1 MCPESA
7 EDAFQGEKGQSHDP
21 RGSRSRDEVG
31 PQAPEEL
38 PGVGAALSPAL
49 GAREVPV
56 PSPWG
61 HLPPYLSNSES
72 EVCIAPNLPIP
83 SLLPFYSGEGKAQ
96 RKNFCFRLIY
106 REASNFINSFD
117 TTSFLSLLPTP
128 SSSCPPPKNMR
139 LKRRL
144 NICPAGRF
152 LPRWTRVFAA
162 NVVHSKGTR
171 KPAAPGDPKLFLS
184 GCAWSTWT
192 KKTHR
197 CVSGLPQ

>member
-1 MCPESA
+1 MTGLRGPASA
-7 EDAFQGEKGQSHDP
+7 GRP
-21 RGSRSRDEVG
+21 LLLPSR
-31 PQAPEEL
+31 
-38 PGVGAALSPAL
+38 
-49 GAREVPV
+49 
-56 PSPWG
+56 WG
-61 HLPPYLSNSES
+61 RLPPHLRSSSSES
-72 EVCIAPNLPIP
+72 EVFIAVLLISRFT
-83 SLLPFYSGEGKAQ
+83 SLLPFYSGEGKVQ

-106 REASNFINSFD
+106 REASKFISSFD
-117 TTSFLSLLPTP
+117 TTPFLSLLPTP
-128 SSSCPPPKNMR
+128 SSSCPPPKNMQ

-152 LPRWTRVFAA
+152 LPRRTRVFAA

-192 KKTHR
+192 KKTHW